1 MNSLLKLFG
10 LMKPYWKIAMLG
22 PVLMTL
28 EVAMDLLQPRLMQR
42 IVDVGIAQFDLSIV
56 FGTGGLMIV
65 LSFIGVFAGVGG
77 GLFAVRSSQLF
88 AADLR
93 SALFRKVQSLSFG
106 NLDKIGTGELI
117 TRLTNDVTQVQEAV
131 FLCLHLMVRAPLIV
145 MGSMIMAILT
155 SPKLALMLF
164 VLGPII
170 VGVLYLVI
178 KSTYRTFVN
187 VQKRVDALNSVM
199 LENLAGVRV
208 VKAFVRT
215 AYENNR
221 FGRRNTMLKDDMVS
235 ALRVAA
241 ITMPLTMFLVNIGIV
256 GVIWIGGIQVNAG
269 VMKVGE
275 IIAFVNYLLYA
286 LSSIMMVGML
296 LTRVSRAA
304 ASAERLVALFGDVPE
319 VHDQKGALESF
330 LQKGKVVFDC
340 VAFRY
345 NGDESGSVLK
355 DISFTA
361 EPGQMVAIL
370 GATGAGKSSLIHLI
384 PRFYDASDGS
394 ITIDG
399 VDVRNISQKALRKT
413 IGIAMQDVL
422 LFSGTIRENLAY
434 GRTDATFQEIV
445 EAAQSAQAHEF
456 ISALPD
462 GYETQ
467 LGQRGVNLSGGQK
480 QRLAIARALVTKPA
494 ILILD
499 DSTSAV
505 DVETE
510 SKLQEALRVLMK
522 DKTSFVIAQR
532 ISTVLNADKII
543 VLDDGKVVAEGTHKE
558 LLSSSQIYHEIY
570 ESQLGNGVV
579 SYG

>member
-1 MNSLLKLFG
+1 MNSLLKLSG

-42 IVDVGIAQFDLSIV
+42 IVDVGIAQLDLSIV
-56 FGTGGLMIV
+56 LGTGGLMV
-65 LSFIGVFAGVGG
+65 VFAFVGVFGG
-77 GLFAVRSSQLF
+77 FGGALFAVRASQFF

-93 SALFRKVQSLSFG
+93 SALFRQVQSLSFG

-145 MGSMIMAILT
+145 MGSMIMATLT

-164 VLGPII
+164 ILGPII
-170 VGVLYLVI
+170 VGVLYFVI
-178 KSTYRTFVN
+178 KSTYRTFVK

-235 ALRVAA
+235 ALRIAA

-256 GVIWIGGIQVNAG
+256 GVIWIGGIQVSAG

-304 ASAERLVALFGDVPE
+304 ASAKRLVALLGAVPE
-319 VHDQKGALESF
+319 VQDQKGALESF
-330 LQKGKVVFDC
+330 LQKGRVVFDR

-345 NGDESGSVLK
+345 NGDESGSVLE

-384 PRFYDASDGS
+384 PRFYDVSDGS

-445 EAAQSAQAHEF
+445 EAAKSAQAHEF
-456 ISALPD
+456 IAALPG

-510 SKLQEALRVLMK
+510 AKLQEALGVLMQE
-522 DKTSFVIAQR
+522 KTSFVIAQR

-543 VLDDGKVVAEGTHKE
+543 VLDDGKVVAEGTHRE